1 MRNVV
6 EILSRGGEGR
16 IALLRYSVMS
26 ITPEPLFLFL
36 VQEYRL
42 RPTHLSA
49 LALYDVFCA
58 PGVAARVRSPAALPP
73 RDLYLS
79 AATGSIRKQ
88 WAVLQSPEQ
97 PEDGLRTSTTVPHR
111 NLFDRLA
118 AELQQDPD
126 GALARVARQ
135 YDPGRTPHQ
144 NLPGGRMNA
153 AQKHFVDKVWRPVAR
168 PTLVAAGFWQIATI
182 E

>member
-1 MRNVV
+1 MRNIV

-16 IALLRYSVMS
+16 IALLRYAVMS

-36 VQEYRL
+36 AQEYRL

-58 PGVAARVRSPAALPP
+58 PGAAARVRSQVALPP
-73 RDLYLS
+73 RDLHLS
-79 AATGSIRKQ
+79 AAIDLIRKQ
-88 WAVLQSPEQ
+88 RSALQSPEQ
-97 PEDGLRTSTTVPHR
+97 QEDGVRIWTTVPHR
-111 NLFDRLA
+111 NLFDHLA

-126 GALARVARQ
+126 GSLARVARE

-144 NLPGGRMNA
+144 NLPDGKMNA
-153 AQKHFVDKVWRPVAR
+153 AQKHFVDKVCRPVAK
-168 PTLVAAGFWQIATI
+168 PMLVAAGFWQIATI